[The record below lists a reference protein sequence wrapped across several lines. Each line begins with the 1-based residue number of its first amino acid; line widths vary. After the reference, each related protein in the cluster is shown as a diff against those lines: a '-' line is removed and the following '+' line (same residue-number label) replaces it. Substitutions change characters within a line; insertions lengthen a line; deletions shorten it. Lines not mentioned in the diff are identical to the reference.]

1 MIAWARSSTFGDGSR
16 RSGSGPGRIFNGFSP
31 VLTVVA
37 QAAFNVAVTPLAIPA
52 LTGPFVLETWIFLLP
67 RPFR

>member
-1 MIAWARSSTFGDGSR
+1 VLTAVALGT
-16 RSGSGPGRIFNGFSP
+16 IF
-31 VLTVVA
+31 TVVA

-52 LTGPFVLETWIFLLP
+52 LTEPFVLETWIFLLP